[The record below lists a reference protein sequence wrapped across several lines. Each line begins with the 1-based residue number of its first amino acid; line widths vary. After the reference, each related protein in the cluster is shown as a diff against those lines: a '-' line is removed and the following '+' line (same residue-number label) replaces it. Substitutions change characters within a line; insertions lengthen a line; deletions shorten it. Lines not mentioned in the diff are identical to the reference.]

1 MGNSSGSR
9 PRSDS
14 FNSSIGSGRFGA
26 GFHFAWEV
34 RGTFSRKALP
44 PAMRC
49 FTVGPSKVDAPRA
62 LAASLSRSD
71 FVPMSLMFFT
81 DPCYQ
86 LFASPRLPFRRSW
99 ETSAILRLNLRARQ
113 GQRRPSEFP
122 YGIKKECS
130 ERERS
135 EG

>member
-71 FVPMSLMFFT
+71 FVT
-81 DPCYQ
+81 DPVYQ
-86 LFASPRLPFRRSW
+86 LFAYPRLPFRPSW